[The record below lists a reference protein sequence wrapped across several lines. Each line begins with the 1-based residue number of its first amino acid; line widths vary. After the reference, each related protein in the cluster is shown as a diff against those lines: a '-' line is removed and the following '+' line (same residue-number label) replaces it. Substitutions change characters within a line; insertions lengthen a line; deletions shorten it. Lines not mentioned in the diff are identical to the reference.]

1 MVIIFFIFLLSVE
14 RTEACIFFISISHR
28 QFFYQIPPWHN
39 QPLQFPSHYILFF
52 WREIWKRWWS
62 EQIIDLFRDF
72 GELINS
78 TRSDPVRDEWSQV
91 RFSLSCSRYLLFALQ
106 FLFTFIFQMVYVKY
120 VKYLCNDRVWE
131 QFVEKK
137 QNNLKS
143 SSTNEKGN
151 LVFNRESKA
160 KREKKHLLLFFSF
173 LPPYRRD
180 ACAESFS
187 KVLTWNRKFQ
197 ASPFYL
203 LKRNYWSTFVV
214 DKLQNNLT

>member
-1 MVIIFFIFLLSVE
+1 MWLAFFSFFFWVLNARRLAFFSFLYLIDNFST
-14 RTEACIFFISISHR
+14 RSHLHTTNHSNSPLTIS
-28 QFFYQIPPWHN
+28 F
-39 QPLQFPSHYILFF
+39 FF

-91 RFSLSCSRYLLFALQ
+91 RFSLSCSRYLLFALG

-151 LVFNRESKA
+151 IVFNRESKA
-160 KREKKHLLLFFSF
+160 KREKKHLVLLCFIFSFSF
-173 LPPYRRD
+173 LSFLLIEEMHVRNHFQRCSHEIENFKQVLF
-180 ACAESFS
+180 AC
-187 KVLTWNRKFQ
+187 
-197 ASPFYL
+197 
-203 LKRNYWSTFVV
+203 
-214 DKLQNNLT
+214 